1 MRNSVL
7 TPTIKEMSNLAPKV
21 HSPIISMNMNEK
33 MLFSQDSNRL
43 QNQSVSH
50 STQYGNCN
58 KHPIFNGKASHSP
71 IMLQRINKK
80 QLHDDIFERTLIKNF
95 PNA

>member
-43 QNQSVSH
+43 QN
-50 STQYGNCN
+50 
-58 KHPIFNGKASHSP
+58 
-71 IMLQRINKK
+71 
-80 QLHDDIFERTLIKNF
+80 
-95 PNA
+95 